1 MSKTLYAG
9 MMLCIFCAVM
19 HLSAQG
25 GGDAKLERFDVGA
38 SYGVHFGVDIVSVD
52 ADKGI
57 IVFIRKN
64 GAEQKVQVV
73 KDCVCK
79 VGSYHYGKPAS
90 TMEGKEF
97 ADGIRNDVFKKASAE
112 MPLRADIL
120 TARTDN
126 DGKGIKAGEA
136 VKILVNRKK

>member
-1 MSKTLYAG
+1 MSRARSQRRLARKFRLLRARLLRSNEVIAMSKTLYAG

-90 TMEGKEF
+90 TMEGKE
-97 ADGIRNDVFKKASAE
+97 
-112 MPLRADIL
+112 
-120 TARTDN
+120 
-126 DGKGIKAGEA
+126 
-136 VKILVNRKK
+136 